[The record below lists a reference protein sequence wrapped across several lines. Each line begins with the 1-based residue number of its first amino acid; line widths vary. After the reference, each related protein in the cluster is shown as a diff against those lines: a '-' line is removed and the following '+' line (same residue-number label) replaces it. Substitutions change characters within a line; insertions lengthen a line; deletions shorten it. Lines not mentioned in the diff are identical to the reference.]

1 LTYNAYL
8 LPLLVIEYERT
19 QQRERER
26 ERERQTPERKREPE
40 AMAALLSLVESAS
53 KEISE
58 IA

>member
-1 LTYNAYL
+1 MRISYQYWLSNTRGL
-8 LPLLVIEYERT
+8 S
-19 QQRERER
+19 REREGG
-26 ERERQTPERKREPE
+26 RQTPERKRKPG